1 MTAGLTFIVFVVI
14 SPSALPANPLLPDKE
29 SVDLN
34 YDQIARYLLDE
45 ACLSLLDDDDEADR
59 EDLQDTAKDDARRS
73 STGR

>member
-29 SVDLN
+29 SVDRN

-45 ACLSLLDDDDEADR
+45 ACLSLLDDDEADR

>member
-1 MTAGLTFIVFVVI
+1 MI

-29 SVDLN
+29 SVDRN

-45 ACLSLLDDDDEADR
+45 ACLSLLDDDDDDEATRLDDEADR